1 MSEELKHGI
10 PKAICIGETKYT
22 KEEREKHDRD
32 FEKILKTY
40 KILGENETIKHEEQ
54 YEIFRLIT
62 NIYLEQIKTLQ
73 HTLPKPKAVF

>member
-40 KILGENETIKHEEQ
+40 KILGENETREPPAHLYSK
-54 YEIFRLIT
+54 FLKF
-62 NIYLEQIKTLQ
+62 LDLQ
-73 HTLPKPKAVF
+73 LLDLNQVEFYID

>member
-32 FEKILKTY
+32 FEKILK
-40 KILGENETIKHEEQ
+40 
-54 YEIFRLIT
+54 LIRFWAKMK
-62 NIYLEQIKTLQ
+62 L
-73 HTLPKPKAVF
+73 

>member
-22 KEEREKHDRD
+22 KEEREKHDRE

-40 KILGENETIKHEEQ
+40 KILGKNETIKHEE
-54 YEIFRLIT
+54 
-62 NIYLEQIKTLQ
+62 
-73 HTLPKPKAVF
+73 

>member
-22 KEEREKHDRD
+22 KEEREKFH
-32 FEKILKTY
+32 
-40 KILGENETIKHEEQ
+40 
-54 YEIFRLIT
+54 LIT